1 MSCRDMAGRHCGKSD
16 DQATGHTKA
25 DGDDGKADKHGDVEA
40 LIMDEADDDEDGGC
54 VSAIWS
60 AGVCVGGWVGGWVG
74 LGRRP
79 HGVAV
84 RYVCSKIGVPSGIR
98 ASRCSASVT

>member
-1 MSCRDMAGRHCGKSD
+1 MSCCDMAGRHCGKPD
-16 DQATGHTKA
+16 DQATGHRKA

-40 LIMDEADDDEDGGC
+40 LMMDESDDDEDGGC

-60 AGVCVGGWVGGWVG
+60 AGVCVWVGGGVG

-84 RYVCSKIGVPSGIR
+84 RCVCSKIGVPSRIR